1 MACRCKLWTGMRLVL
16 LLWSFRQQLFWQ
28 VQITAAFLAS
38 YVEELIWWQQRK
50 EQHFQQ
56 RMSWLGWPWS
66 VQRTAV
72 HVVNLQGFCEPL
84 EFWMYATHLGWSWKQ
99 IGFRIQM
106 YTMLLNMLSRMNLAH
121 IEANDFHCVEQAW
134 KINTSNAAS
143 HLYLGHTL
151 QPCVPLDFWR
161 AAQYICYE
169 VTPPTRF
176 KHISKWRI
184 NHHTTFHA

>member
-121 IEANDFHCVEQAW
+121 IKANDFHCVEQAW
-134 KINTSNAAS
+134 KS
-143 HLYLGHTL
+143 TL
-151 QPCVPLDFWR
+151 AMR
-161 AAQYICYE
+161 RRIC
-169 VTPPTRF
+169 TWGIHCSPACP
-176 KHISKWRI
+176 
-184 NHHTTFHA
+184 